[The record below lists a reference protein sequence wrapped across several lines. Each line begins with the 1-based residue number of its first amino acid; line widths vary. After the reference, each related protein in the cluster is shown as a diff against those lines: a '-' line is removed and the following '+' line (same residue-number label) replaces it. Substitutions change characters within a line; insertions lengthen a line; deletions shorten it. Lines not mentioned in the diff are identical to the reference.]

1 MEDGEDCCRT
11 PVGRDSRQDRP
22 AHAGLSRASPA
33 VSDLALQ
40 YLVSW
45 LLVFAP
51 TVRMSSY
58 TSHLLHN
65 LSSFVYTNAY
75 VCVGGGDAGCARWRC
90 SCVLLFRE
98 LLALL
103 DRTRCLDNKGDR

>member
-75 VCVGGGDAGCARWRC
+75 VYRGGGCRVRALAMLVRTLIPRTAGSAR
-90 SCVLLFRE
+90 SNPLP
-98 LLALL
+98 
-103 DRTRCLDNKGDR
+103 